1 MAEQPAQPFIF
12 YDPTGKRWTRFQRA
26 VRTFAIVFFL
36 LFVLFLLALFANYKL
51 PMIGLPE
58 NPIASTPNQVEIR
71 SIIKGQRAEFNIP
84 FKTPKERKDM
94 RKDAK
99 DVKYVRSPS
108 PVIHPKQA
116 AKAGGDKPYVFG
128 FYVNWDRASIVS
140 LRINIAHL
148 THLIPEWFILQDDK
162 GGIDDQSDPEVV
174 TIARQANLPIIPML
188 TNYRDSWQD
197 ADVRHIIKSPALRH
211 SLIENI
217 VSNLT
222 EHKFQGINID
232 FEQLNKGDT
241 DSLVVFMQELKA
253 RLGPLGLL
261 VTEDTPVD
269 DEAYDLK
276 RLAEADD
283 ILLPMIYDEHYQ
295 SGTPGPVASEDW
307 FENHLD
313 RLAKLVPPEK
323 LVIGMGAYGYD
334 WVIGSTTSAE
344 IGFNEVMAAAV
355 ANGPNAKVDWDTDQ
369 GNPVLRY
376 THDNLQHEIWF
387 LDGVTALN
395 MAQAVHD
402 GGFKGVGVWRLGAED
417 PAVWNVLQR
426 ESWPDDNYDPK
437 QLDFMTAEKQVNPY
451 SGGEFLRIQQ
461 TPHSGSRVV
470 SKPPTPDGDYSE
482 VFKVFPTYYVV
493 EDSGLT
499 DQKVMAL
506 SFDDGPDPTYTP
518 KILDIL
524 KRYHVPATFFVIG
537 VNAERNIGLI
547 KREYR
552 EGNQIGNH
560 TYTHPNI
567 ATVSD
572 YRVELE
578 LSSTQR
584 ILENAIGHSTTLF
597 RPPYNADSEP
607 QTPTELNPIERA
619 QRFGYVTVGES
630 IDPRDWQTPT
640 TAQAILD
647 EVKAE
652 KDNGHIILLHDAGGN
667 RDATLLALPKI
678 IEYFQSEGYKFIRV
692 GDLIGKTEA
701 QVMPVPSP
709 EEMRWARIEGQA
721 FDFKSN
727 LLELLGIL
735 FLCAIYLT
743 VARSLIYGVLAIIQ
757 KIRARNLVFEPTFH
771 PPVSVLIA
779 AYNEETVIVR
789 TVESVLANG
798 YGDLEVV
805 VVDDGSK
812 DTTYKVLL
820 DHFADDPRVLILT
833 QPNGGKSAALNN
845 AILHSKHEVLIAV
858 DADTIFRRE
867 TIQSLVRHFADPR
880 IGAVSGNARVGNRK
894 RWITRFQSIE
904 YIYGFNLDRRALDLL
919 NAITVVPGAVG
930 AWRKKL
936 ILDLGGFGHDTLA
949 EDTDLTLAI
958 RRLGYQIRYEQK
970 AIAYTEAPEDTK
982 GLAKQRFRWAFGTLQ
997 AAWKHRDAMFVPRY
1011 GTLGFV
1017 ALPSIWLFQV
1027 LLSALSPFADIYL
1040 VISLFSGNG
1049 GIVLKYYLAFF
1060 VLELLTGFL
1069 AYGLEGV
1076 APWDLSLL
1084 FFQRIYYR
1092 QLMHYVLAK
1101 SLVFAM
1107 RGRLVGWGKLER
1119 RASVQ
1124 QVH

>member
-1 MAEQPAQPFIF
+1 MADQPTQPFIF
-12 YDPTGKRWTRFQRA
+12 YDPSGKRWTRFQRA
-26 VRTFAIVFFL
+26 VQTFGIVFFL
-36 LFVLFLLALFANYKL
+36 LFVAFLLALFANYKL
-51 PMIGLPE
+51 PAIGLPE
-58 NPIASTPNQVEIR
+58 NPITANPNQVEVR
-71 SIIKGQRAEFNIP
+71 SIIKGQKVEFNVP
-84 FKTPKERKDM
+84 FKTRKEM

-99 DVKYVRSPS
+99 DVKYVRSAS

-116 AKAGGDKPYVFG
+116 AKAGGEKPYVFG

-140 LRINIAHL
+140 LRINLAQL
-148 THLIPEWFILQDDK
+148 THLIPEWFILQDAK
-162 GGIDDQSDPEVV
+162 GGIEDESDPVVV

-197 ADVRHIIKSPALRH
+197 GDVRRIIKSPALRH
-211 SLIENI
+211 TLIENI
-217 VSNLT
+217 VSNLQ

-232 FEQLNKGDT
+232 FEQLNKGDS

-276 RLAEADD
+276 RLVQANDL
-283 ILLPMIYDEHYQ
+283 LLPMIYDEHYQ

-313 RLAKLVPPEK
+313 RLAKLVPADK
-323 LVIGMGAYGYD
+323 LIIGMGAYGYD
-334 WVIGSTTSAE
+334 WIIGSTTSTE
-344 IGFNEVMAAAV
+344 IGFNEVMSAAV
-355 ANGPNAKVDWDTDQ
+355 TNSPGAKVDWDPDQ

-376 THDNLQHEIWF
+376 THDNQQHEIWF
-387 LDGVTALN
+387 LDAVTALN
-395 MAQAVHD
+395 MAQAIHD

-426 ESWPDDNYDPK
+426 ETWPAEDFDPT
-437 QLDFMTAEKQVNPY
+437 QLDPLKAEKQVNPY
-451 SGGEFLRIQQ
+451 SGGEFLRIIE
-461 TPHSGSRVV
+461 TPHDGSRVV
-470 SKPPTPDGDYSE
+470 SRPATPDADDYTE
-482 VFKVFPTYYVV
+482 VYKVFPTYYFV
-493 EDSGLT
+493 EDSGMT

-506 SFDDGPDPTYTP
+506 SFDDGPDPKYTP

-524 KRYHVPATFFVIG
+524 KHYNVPATFFVIG

-552 EGNQIGNH
+552 EGHQLGNH

-567 ATVSD
+567 AAVSD

-584 ILENAIGHSTTLF
+584 ILENALGHSTTLF

-619 QRFGYVTVGES
+619 QGYGYVTVGES

-640 TAQAILD
+640 TAKAILD
-647 EVKAE
+647 EVRAE

-667 RDATLLALPKI
+667 RDATIEALPQI
-678 IEYFQSEGYKFIRV
+678 IEYFQSQGYKFIRA

-701 QVMPVPSP
+701 QVMPVPSA

-721 FDFKSN
+721 FDVKSN
-727 LLELLGIL
+727 FFELLGTL

-743 VARSLIYGVLAIIQ
+743 VARSLIYGVLAVIQ
-757 KIRARNLVFEPTFH
+757 KFQARRRIFDPAYC

-789 TVESVLANG
+789 TIQSVLSNG
-798 YGDLEVV
+798 YRDLEVV

-812 DTTYKVLL
+812 DSTYKVLL

-845 AILHSKHEVLIAV
+845 AILHAKQEILIAV
-858 DADTIFRRE
+858 DADTIFQTG
-867 TIQSLVRHFADPR
+867 TIQSLVRHFSNDR

-936 ILDLGGFGHDTLA
+936 IIDLGGFGHDTLA
-949 EDTDLTLAI
+949 EDTDLTLSI
-958 RRLGYQIRYEQK
+958 RRLGYMIRYEEK

-997 AAWKHRDAMFVPRY
+997 AAWKHRDAMFIPKY

-1040 VISLFSGNG
+1040 LISLFAGNG
-1049 GIVLKYYLAFF
+1049 AIVLTYYLAFF
-1060 VLELLTGFL
+1060 LLELLTGFL
-1069 AYGLEGV
+1069 AYGLEGL

>member
-1 MAEQPAQPFIF
+1 MADQPSQPFIF
-12 YDPTGKRWTRFQRA
+12 YDPSGKRWTRFQRA
-26 VRTFAIVFFL
+26 LQTFGILFFL
-36 LFVLFLLALFANYKL
+36 LFVVFLLALFANYKL

-58 NPIASTPNQVEIR
+58 NPIAVTPNQQEVR
-71 SIIKGQRAEFNIP
+71 SIIKGQKPEFNIP
-84 FKTPKERKDM
+84 FKTRKDM

-99 DVKYVRSPS
+99 DVRYVRSAS

-128 FYVNWDRASIVS
+128 FYVNWDRSSIVS
-140 LRINIAHL
+140 LRINLAHL
-148 THLIPEWFILQDDK
+148 THLVPEWFIIQDDK
-162 GGIDDQSDPEVV
+162 GNITDESDPTVID
-174 TIARQANLPIIPML
+174 IARQANLPIIPML

-197 ADVRHIIKSPALRH
+197 ADVRRIIKSPALRRT
-211 SLIENI
+211 LIENI
-217 VSNLT
+217 VANLT

-232 FEQLNKGDT
+232 FEQLNKN
-241 DSLVVFMQELKA
+241 DSDALVVFMQELKA

-261 VTEDTPVD
+261 VTEDAPID

-276 RLAEADD
+276 RLAQADD
-283 ILLPMIYDEHYQ
+283 LLLPMIYDEHYQ
-295 SGTPGPVASEDW
+295 SGTPGPVASENW
-307 FENHLD
+307 FEDHLD
-313 RLAKLVPPEK
+313 KLAKMVPPDK
-323 LVIGMGAYGYD
+323 VVVGMGAYGYD
-334 WVIGSTTSAE
+334 WVIGSTTSKE
-344 IGFNEVMAAAV
+344 IGFNEVMSAAV
-355 ANGPNAKVDWDTDQ
+355 ANSPNAKVEWEADQ

-376 THDNLQHEIWF
+376 THDSLQHEIWF
-387 LDGVTALN
+387 LDAVTALN
-395 MAQAVHD
+395 MAQAIHD

-417 PAVWNVLQR
+417 PSVWSVLQR
-426 ESWPDDNYDPK
+426 EAWPEDNYDPR
-437 QLDFMTAEKQVNPY
+437 QLDLLTAEKQVNPY
-451 SGGEFLRIQQ
+451 AGGEFLRILQ
-461 TPHSGSRVV
+461 TPHDGSRVV
-470 SKPPTPDGDYSE
+470 SRPTTPDADDYTE
-482 VFKVFPTYYVV
+482 VFKAFPTYYVV
-493 EDSGLT
+493 EDSGMT
-499 DQKVMAL
+499 DQKVLAL
-506 SFDDGPDPTYTP
+506 SFDDGPDPKYTP
-518 KILDIL
+518 QILDIL
-524 KRYHVPATFFVIG
+524 AKYHVPATFFVIG

-552 EGNQIGNH
+552 EGHQIGNH
-560 TYTHPNI
+560 TYSHPNI

-572 YRVELE
+572 YRTELE

-607 QTPTELNPIERA
+607 QTPTELTPILRA

-640 TAQAILD
+640 TPEAILD

-652 KDNGHIILLHDAGGN
+652 KDNGHIVLLHDAGGN

-678 IEYFQSEGYKFIRV
+678 IEYFQAAGYRFIRA

-701 QVMPVPSP
+701 EVMPVPSA

-727 LLELLGIL
+727 LLGLMGIL

-743 VARSLIYGVLAIIQ
+743 VSRSLIYGFLAIVQ
-757 KIRARNLVFEPTFH
+757 KLQARRLVFDPAFR
-771 PPVSVLIA
+771 PPVTVLIA
-779 AYNEETVIVR
+779 AYNEEAVIVR
-789 TVESVLANG
+789 TIQSVLANG
-798 YGDLEVV
+798 YEDLEVV

-812 DTTYKVLL
+812 DRTYQLL
-820 DHFADDPRVLILT
+820 LEHYADDPRVLVLT

-845 AILHSKHEVLIAV
+845 AILHAKNEVLIAV
-858 DADTIFRRE
+858 DADTIFQKG
-867 TIQSLVRHFADPR
+867 TVNYLVRHFADET

-936 ILDLGGFGHDTLA
+936 IVDLGGFGHDTLA

-958 RRLGYQIRYEQK
+958 RRLGYTIRYEEK
-970 AIAYTEAPEDTK
+970 AVAYTEAPEDTK

-1049 GIVLKYYLAFF
+1049 GIVLTYYLAFF
-1060 VLELLTGFL
+1060 LLELLTGFL
-1069 AYGLEGV
+1069 AYGLEGL
-1076 APWDLSLL
+1076 APWDLGLL